1 MILFFEKFVAD
12 PSLMP
17 PDYELIHYPFLL
29 AGYLS
34 LIFTALNLLPVGQL
48 DGGHILYG
56 LLGYE
61 RFNRVAP
68 VVFVLF
74 ITYAGLGIITPETD
88 WREYSSF
95 SLLYI
100 FYLPLVFQKVVPR
113 FSQAMLLAFGVLAF
127 QLAFSFIFP
136 KVEGYHG
143 WLVFGFILSRFLGIH
158 HPPCPDETPLSR
170 GRKILG
176 WIAIL
181 FFILCFSPT
190 PFVVE

>member
-113 FSQAMLLAFGVLAF
+113 FSGLFYRGSWAYTTRLVRMKRR
-127 QLAFSFIFP
+127 FP
-136 KVEGYHG
+136 KA
-143 WLVFGFILSRFLGIH
+143 
-158 HPPCPDETPLSR
+158 
-170 GRKILG
+170 GRSWAG
-176 WIAIL
+176 
-181 FFILCFSPT
+181 
-190 PFVVE
+190 